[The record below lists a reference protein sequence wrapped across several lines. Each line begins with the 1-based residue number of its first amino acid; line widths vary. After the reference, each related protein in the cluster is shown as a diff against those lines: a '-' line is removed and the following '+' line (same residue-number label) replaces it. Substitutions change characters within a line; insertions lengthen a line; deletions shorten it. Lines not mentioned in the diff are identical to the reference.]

1 MITNMGVIDGVFR
14 FVLGTALLAWSY
26 HRIGP
31 ELPEALAWAVW
42 IVGVFFGATGLFR
55 FCPVLALFDTN
66 SCAIY
71 PGHERLPPVP
81 STLDKSGP
89 SA

>member
-1 MITNMGVIDGVFR
+1 MVTNMGVIDGVFR

-31 ELPEALAWAVW
+31 ELPEGLAWLVW
-42 IVGVFFGATGLFR
+42 IVGAFFGATAILR
-55 FCPVLALFDTN
+55 FCPVLALLGTD

-81 STLDKSGP
+81 RALDKSGP